1 MNVHCNRS
9 LQPAIAPRS
18 SQQGAALI
26 VGLILMLVLTV
37 LGISGMNTATLE
49 LVMANNSQSQ
59 QSAFQAA
66 ETGIDFAVGNG
77 DYPTS
82 APVLFPPTA
91 LGDGTYS
98 TRSVMDCVTTTP
110 VPDRAFS
117 MGTGSGSAQAYH
129 FDVIAVG
136 TGPRNATATH
146 NQSFYVVGPG
156 SGAC

>member
-1 MNVHCNRS
+1 
-9 LQPAIAPRS
+9 
-18 SQQGAALI
+18 
-26 VGLILMLVLTV
+26 
-37 LGISGMNTATLE
+37 MNTATLE

-77 DYPTS
+77 DYPTN
-82 APVLFPPTA
+82 APVPFPLTA
-91 LGDGTYS
+91 LGDGSYS

-117 MGTGSGSAQAYH
+117 MGTGSGSALAYH
-129 FDVIAVG
+129 FDVVAVG

-146 NQSFYVVGPG
+146 NQSFYIVGPG
-156 SGAC
+156 SGVC